1 MAVTRLLFFAFLGTL
16 SIGVYAGSAQMEL
29 TLSSGL
35 VAEAEYWPG
44 AANKPAILI
53 VHGFLQTHEFPTVRR
68 LAESLADEGYSVL
81 TPSLSLGIERR
92 QQSLACEAIHTHSM
106 AQDVAELLAWTDWL
120 AKRAGKRPVLIGH
133 STGGV
138 QLAAMFES
146 RSGLPVERLLMLSLV
161 YFADDVIASDV
172 DQVRE
177 HARID
182 RAAGDRRLRR
192 YGISYCREYVTTPE
206 LLLSYLDWDADRL
219 SNALARIPVPVTVVI
234 GDKDEQVDPRWLE
247 SLRQRGISLRFIAGA
262 DHFFD
267 LEYEFDLLDEV
278 VMVIS
283 GAGHG

>member
-1 MAVTRLLFFAFLGTL
+1 MAVTRLLIFAFLGTL

-29 TLSSGL
+29 TLNNGL

-106 AQDVAELLAWTDWL
+106 AQDVSELLAWTDWL

-192 YGISYCREYVTTPE
+192 YGVSYCREYVTTPE